1 MEGNMQDE
9 KNPEQKPRPVDDA
22 DVKAPTGAGMKI
34 AVTVIIVAVI
44 GGLLAAAYFLF
55 LVPEQKRKAEL
66 AVHENFLSEYTGI
79 KASGYDDFW
88 RCVFP
93 LATEEQANSN
103 LKLESIIK
111 NAIGQNEE
119 GFGKHIVEC
128 LPILK
133 KHVDAAKTLEAPPDY
148 ASGVKELPVVL
159 QGLYDAW
166 AAVGDR
172 FASAGMR
179 DKWDKRLDEV
189 ATKGWGQMYVD
200 AEKGKK
206 STDETMR
213 NARRY
218 MKFMQCAD
226 GKRYQ
231 EMGKN
236 SLEVQE
242 TLVNVV
248 LNQLCVSA
256 EKAIERTDY
265 IEKTCVPFLTSPDP
279 PAVDEDWA
287 YVLQKEMFY
296 ETRSLSVI
304 AGSWEGQQGCL
315 RLARMESEKI
325 MIENLF
331 NAWVA
336 YKKVA
341 KGIEDVYISKVKDLK
356 KK

>member
-1 MEGNMQDE
+1 MQDE
-9 KNPEQKPRPVDDA
+9 KNPEQAPRPADDA
-22 DVKAPTGAGMKI
+22 DVKSPTGAGMKI

-55 LVPEQKRKAEL
+55 LVPEQERKAAL
-66 AVHENFLSEYTGI
+66 AVHEDFLSEYTGI

-133 KHVDAAKTLEAPPDY
+133 KHVDASKTLKAPPDY

-166 AAVGDR
+166 ATIGDQ

-206 STDETMR
+206 SADETQR

-218 MKFMQCAD
+218 MKFVQCAV
-226 GKRYQ
+226 GKKYQ
-231 EMGKN
+231 EMGN
-236 SLEVQE
+236 NTTEVQE

-248 LNQLCVSA
+248 LNTLCVSA
-256 EKAIERTDY
+256 EKAIERTAY
-265 IEKTCVPFLTSPDP
+265 IEKTCVPILTSPDP

-287 YVLQKEMFY
+287 YVLQKGMYY

-315 RLARMESEKI
+315 RLARMENEKLI
-325 MIENLF
+325 IENLF

-341 KGIEDVYISKVKDLK
+341 KGIEDVYIAKVKDLK